1 MFVEPV
7 RGEGLVSRGALS
19 GIRKGQDVCLLL
31 ICLGSVNIEMWLPAC
46 SQTAGIRDVLGKIHR
61 ATGLWSDPSLD
72 LEGIVN
78 RWDGGEGVEIDVQAE
93 AKNFIADPHVWGVII
108 KKGMVFSPEE
118 QKKRVARKGFS
129 KKNGGVIQ
137 GV

>member
-1 MFVEPV
+1 
-7 RGEGLVSRGALS
+7 
-19 GIRKGQDVCLLL
+19 
-31 ICLGSVNIEMWLPAC
+31 MWLPAS

-108 KKGMVFSPEE
+108 KKGMGQYSPEE